1 MFICRC
7 IRTLMTAKLFC
18 LFVNSTNPIRLNVQK
33 HTLRLRGQIHPH
45 PKYRSKT
52 IKMGHFSPQIMFFDK
67 IKHFYKIK
75 NRQIWIF
82 RKSNFQN
89 RKIKIFGRK
98 SENLVEKSTFF
109 ENG

>member
-1 MFICRC
+1 
-7 IRTLMTAKLFC
+7 
-18 LFVNSTNPIRLNVQK
+18 
-33 HTLRLRGQIHPH
+33 
-45 PKYRSKT
+45 
-52 IKMGHFSPQIMFFDK
+52 MGHFSPRIMFFDK

-98 SENLVEKSTFF
+98 SENLVEKSTFSKMGELF
-109 ENG
+109 SRYRVEYLVNNEKSENVIFRLFFTLIFGKKLKKIAKSPS